1 MYILQKGKFKVSASN
16 DATMKNYLKDGWK
29 VVKQPTGSSGNTAQD
44 SQNSQEG
51 EGNGTDNEGEGS
63 ATN

>member
-29 VVKQPTGSSGNTAQD
+29 VVKSAKDTDNAA
-44 SQNSQEG
+44 QNSQG
-51 EGNGTDNEGEGS
+51 ENENGTSGATENTSTDNK
-63 ATN
+63 